1 NELTSIERLGGLRD
15 KLASNFT
22 IDDSYYTE
30 PKTEDPRFRYVS
42 SNWKQP
48 M

>member
-1 NELTSIERLGGLRD
+1 
-15 KLASNFT
+15 
-22 IDDSYYTE
+22 DSYYTE